1 MVALALGVKTKYRTI
16 NDFADVP
23 LIGGVFL
30 FILIFIPAVLLSFLS
45 QKLIPGLQDD
55 QGFTKAMLILLPLWN
70 WLLWKK
76 DIRLY
81 FIFLP
86 AWMLFGG
93 VALLKIILFVFGV
106 DREL

>member
-1 MVALALGVKTKYRTI
+1 MVVLSFSVKTNHKLI

-23 LIGGVFL
+23 IIGGIFL
-30 FILIFIPAVLLSFLS
+30 FILTFIPAVLLSFLLH
-45 QKLIPGLQDD
+45 KLIPGLQDD

-76 DIRLY
+76 HIKLY
-81 FIFLP
+81 FLFLP

-93 VALLKIILFVFGV
+93 VALVKIILFVFGV
-106 DREL
+106 DKEL